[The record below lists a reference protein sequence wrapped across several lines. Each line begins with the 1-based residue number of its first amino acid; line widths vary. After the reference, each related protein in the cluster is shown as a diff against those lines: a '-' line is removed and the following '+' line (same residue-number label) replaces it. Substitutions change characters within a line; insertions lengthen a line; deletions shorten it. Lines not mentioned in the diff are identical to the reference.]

1 LSFAK
6 HLLEHMKVL
15 KFGGTSV
22 GTIDSIKEVIS
33 IISKNY
39 AEKKAQAVVYSAMG
53 GITNR
58 LIEAGNLAATG
69 SQDYKEILE
78 KAEERHLEIVRHF
91 VDFKSQSAVIA
102 HVKGTLN
109 ELEDVLKGVFYI
121 KELSKRTLDLLMS
134 FGERLSTYMIHM
146 ILLEN
151 GLKSEF
157 VDARNIIKTDGN
169 FGFGNVDFKSTNE
182 LINNVL
188 SKTDTVYC
196 VTGFI
201 ASNTDN
207 VTTTL
212 GRGGSDYTAS
222 IIGAAVNA
230 EVIEIWTDVNGMMTS
245 DPRKVKN
252 AFTIPEISYAEAM
265 ELSHFGAKVIYP
277 PSLIPAFQKNIAIK
291 VLNTFQGS
299 HPGTTISKTVSSKA
313 YSITGISSIDDI
325 ALVNIQGNGMI
336 GVAGVSAKVF
346 SLLAENKISVILISQ
361 ASSEHS
367 ICFAVEPSVVKTVK
381 TILEKGFKAE
391 IQNGD
396 LEQISIQESLSII
409 AVVGEGMK
417 ASSGIS
423 GRLFSILGK
432 NGINVI
438 ATAQG
443 SSELNISVVIRK
455 KDISKALNAIHETF
469 FEVDGFTLNI
479 FLAGPT
485 GQIGRTLLKQ
495 IAQQNQ
501 FLKAENNLNLK
512 LAGIA
517 NTKKMLIDPLGI
529 STEKWESELE
539 EKGEKLS
546 LTDFMEDIVNQN
558 LANSVFVD
566 CTANKDIIQYYHALL
581 DSNISIVTPNKV
593 ANSGPYE
600 QYLALRDIAKKRSVR
615 FLYETNVGAGL
626 PLINTLQAM
635 INSGDK
641 IVKIEAVLSG
651 TLSYIFNN
659 FDTGTSFLNIVKEA
673 KEKGYTE
680 PDPRDDLSGTDVA
693 RKILIL
699 ARECGYKLDLEDVEI
714 LPLLSEAAFSA
725 NSVDDFLDVLEAEDA
740 TYAAQLKEA
749 KAAGKVLRFI
759 ASLNEGKA
767 KIGLQMVGPEHPFYS
782 LSGSEN
788 IVSFTTERYLHNPL
802 VVKGPGAGAEVTAMG
817 VFGDLISLSSFLS

>member
-1 LSFAK
+1 
-6 HLLEHMKVL
+6 MIVL

-22 GTIDSIKEVIS
+22 GTISSIEKVIQ
-33 IISKNY
+33 IISDNHSQGKT
-39 AEKKAQAVVYSAMG
+39 QAVVYSAMG
-53 GITNR
+53 GFTNK
-58 LIEAGNLAATG
+58 LIEAGKKAASG
-69 SQDYKEILE
+69 DAYLDLIQ

-91 VDFKSQSAVIA
+91 IDIKNQSAVIA
-102 HVKGTLN
+102 QVKNTLN

-134 FGERLSTYMIHM
+134 FGERLSTYIISA
-146 ILLEN
+146 ILN
-151 GLKSEF
+151 DKNIPAQF
-157 VDARNIIKTDGN
+157 VDARTIIKTDSN
-169 FGFGNVDFKSTNE
+169 FGFSSVDFLQTDM
-182 LINNVL
+182 LINEHLNA
-188 SKTDTVYC
+188 SKTVYC

-201 ASNTDN
+201 GSDSAG

-222 IIGAAVNA
+222 ILGAALNA
-230 EVIEIWTDVNGMMTS
+230 EQIEIWTDVTGMMTS

-252 AFTIPEISYAEAM
+252 AFTIPEISYSEAM

-277 PSLIPAFQKNIAIK
+277 PSLIPAFQKNIPIR
-291 VLNTFQGS
+291 VLNTFEPKLQ
-299 HPGTTISKTVSSKA
+299 GTTISKTVSSKA

-336 GVAGVSAKVF
+336 GVAGVSAKLF
-346 SLLAENKISVILISQ
+346 GILADNHISVILISQ

-367 ICFAVEPSVVKTVK
+367 ICFAVDPSVVKTVK
-381 TILEKGFKAE
+381 NVLEKGFKAE
-391 IQNGD
+391 IHNGD
-396 LEQISIQESLSII
+396 LEQISIQEGLSII

-417 ASSGIS
+417 SSTGIS

-432 NGINVI
+432 NGINVV

-443 SSELNISVVIRK
+443 SSEINISVVIRK

-485 GQIGRTLLKQ
+485 GQIGKTLLSQ
-495 IAQQNQ
+495 IAAQNPN
-501 FLKAENNLNLK
+501 LKAENNLNLK

-517 NTKKMLIDPLGI
+517 NTKKMLVDSSGI
-529 STEKWESELE
+529 SLETWEADLE
-539 EKGEKLS
+539 AKGDILS

-566 CTANKDIIQYYHALL
+566 CTANKDIIQYYTYLL
-581 DSNISIVTPNKV
+581 DKNISVITPNKV
-593 ANSGPYE
+593 ANSAPYE
-600 QYLALRDIAKKRSVR
+600 QYLAIRELTKKRNVK

-635 INSGDK
+635 LNSGDK

-659 FDTGTSFLNIVKEA
+659 YTENMSFLDIVKDA
-673 KEKGYTE
+673 KAKGYTE

-699 ARECGYKLDLEDVEI
+699 ARECGYKLELSDVTI
-714 LPLLSEAAFSA
+714 DPLLSDKAFNA
-725 NSVDDFLDVLEAEDA
+725 PTVDTFFDVLAEESDLYKQKLIEANAE
-740 TYAAQLKEA
+740 
-749 KAAGKVLRFI
+749 GKVLRFI
-759 ASLNEGKA
+759 ASLEKGVA
-767 KIGLQMVGPEHPFYS
+767 KIGLQKVGPEHPFFG
-782 LSGSEN
+782 LAGSEN
-788 IVSFTTERYLHNPL
+788 IISFTTERYLQNPL

-817 VFGDLISLSSFLS
+817 VFGDLISLATFLS

>member
-1 LSFAK
+1 
-6 HLLEHMKVL
+6 MKVL

-22 GTIDSIKEVIS
+22 GTISSITEVIG

-39 AEKKAQAVVYSAMG
+39 TKKHAQAVVYSAMG
-53 GITNR
+53 GITNK
-58 LIEAGNLAATG
+58 LIEAGNIAAAG
-69 SQDYKEILE
+69 STEYKEILA

-91 VDFKSQSAVIA
+91 IDFKSQSAVIA
-102 HVKGTLN
+102 NVKGTLN
-109 ELEDVLKGVFYI
+109 ELEDVLKGVSYI

-134 FGERLSTYMIHM
+134 FGERLSTYIIHM

-151 GLKSEF
+151 GIKSEF
-157 VDARNIIKTDGN
+157 VDARTIIKTDGN
-169 FGFGNVDFKSTNE
+169 FGFGNVDFKTSNE
-182 LINNVL
+182 LINIAL
-188 SKTDTVYC
+188 SDSGKVYC

-201 ASNTDN
+201 ASNADN

-230 EVIEIWTDVNGMMTS
+230 EVIEVWTDVNGMMTS

-277 PSLIPAFQKNIAIK
+277 PSLIPAFQKNIEIK
-291 VLNTFQGS
+291 ILNTFQND
-299 HPGTTISKTVSSKA
+299 HPGTTVSKTVSSKA

-336 GVAGVSAKVF
+336 GVAGVSAKLF
-346 SLLAENKISVILISQ
+346 TLLAENKISVILISQ

-367 ICFAVEPSVVKTVK
+367 ICFAVEPAVVKNVK
-381 TILEKGFKAE
+381 NILEKGFKNE

-396 LEQISIQESLSII
+396 LEQISIQENLSII
-409 AVVGEGMK
+409 AIVGEGMK

-501 FLKAENNLNLK
+501 FLKSENNLNLK

-517 NTKKMLIDPLGI
+517 NTKKMLINPLGI
-529 STEKWESELE
+529 STENWETELD

-566 CTANKDIIQYYHALL
+566 CTANKDIIQYYHAIL

-600 QYLALRDIAKKRSVR
+600 NYLALRDISKKRSVK

-659 FDTGTSFLNIVKEA
+659 FDQEISFVDIVKEA
-673 KEKGYTE
+673 KAKGYTE

-699 ARECGYKLDLEDVEI
+699 ARECGYKLELEDVEI
-714 LPLLSEAAFSA
+714 KPLLSVAAFNA
-725 NSVDDFLDVLEAEDA
+725 QTVDDFFAVLAKENN
-740 TYAAQLKEA
+740 TYEGLLNAA
-749 KAAGKVLRFI
+749 KADGKVLRFI

-767 KIGLQMVGPEHPFYS
+767 RIGLQTVGPDHPFYS
-782 LSGSEN
+782 LAGSEN

>member
-1 LSFAK
+1 
-6 HLLEHMKVL
+6 MKVL

-22 GTIDSIKEVIS
+22 GTISSITEVVK
-33 IISKNY
+33 IISENVAKNQ
-39 AEKKAQAVVYSAMG
+39 AQAVVYSAMG
-53 GITNR
+53 GITNK
-58 LIEAGNLAATG
+58 LIDAGTQAAAGLQT
-69 SQDYKEILE
+69 YKDILVSC
-78 KAEERHLEIVRHF
+78 EERHLEVVRHF
-91 VDFKSQSAVIA
+91 IGFKSQSAVIA
-102 HVKGTLN
+102 NIKNTLN

-121 KELSKRTLDLLMS
+121 RELSKRTLDLLMS
-134 FGERLSTYMIHM
+134 FGERLSTYMIQM
-146 ILLEN
+146 VLVEKNIPAV
-151 GLKSEF
+151 F
-157 VDARNIIKTDGN
+157 IDARSIIKTDGN
-169 FGFGNVDFKSTNE
+169 FGFGNVDFTLSNK
-182 LINNVL
+182 LILEAL
-188 SKTDTVYC
+188 SDSKTVYC
-196 VTGFI
+196 ITGFI
-201 ASNTDN
+201 ASNADN

-222 IIGAAVNA
+222 IIGAAVKA
-230 EVIEIWTDVNGMMTS
+230 SVIEIWTDVNGMMTS

-277 PSLIPAFQKNIAIK
+277 PSLIPAFQQNIEIK
-291 VLNTFQGS
+291 VLNTFQS
-299 HPGTTISKTVSSKA
+299 DHKGTTISKSVSSKA
-313 YSITGISSIDDI
+313 FSITGISSIDDI

-346 SLLAENKISVILISQ
+346 SLLADNKISVILISQ

-367 ICFAVEPSVVKTVK
+367 ICFAVEPSVVKVVRS
-381 TILEKGFKAE
+381 ILEKGFKNE

-495 IAQQNQ
+495 IDQQNT
-501 FLKAENNLNLK
+501 FLKSENNLNLK

-517 NTKKMLIDPLGI
+517 NTKKMLIDSLGI
-529 STEKWESELE
+529 STSNWEEDLDK
-539 EKGEKLS
+539 KGEKLS

-566 CTANKDIIQYYHALL
+566 CTANKDIIQYYQSLL

-593 ANSGPYE
+593 ANSGSYE
-600 QYLALRDIAKKRSVR
+600 SYLALRDISKKRNVK

-659 FDTGTSFLNIVKEA
+659 YNANVSFVDIVKEA

-699 ARECGYKLDLEDVEI
+699 ARECGFNLELEDVEI
-714 LPLLSEAAFSA
+714 KPLLSNAAFA
-725 NSVDDFLDVLEAEDA
+725 ATTVDAFFEVLAKENELYSQQLA
-740 TYAAQLKEA
+740 AAQKE
-749 KAAGKVLRFI
+749 GKVLRFI
-759 ASLNEGKA
+759 ASLNNGKA
-767 KIGLQMVGPEHPFYS
+767 SIGLQSVGPEHPFYS
-782 LSGSEN
+782 LAGSEN
-788 IVSFTTERYLHNPL
+788 IVSFTTERYLSNPL